1 MNPPFTYAALNAI
14 DGTIHPSFLH
24 IHNTSLARFFKRYLL
39 QDALSVFDFDL
50 PSWWDAD
57 YFRYS
62 LIGFGFVTV
71 FKTDKFGII
80 PQQCG
85 LSGFNV
91 FYRPTQCTIANPL
104 IGAKILNIGKNCE
117 LIKMQPDYSG
127 VASLVD
133 YYGDLM
139 ALTWEGIT
147 TNILNSKL
155 AYIGYADGKE
165 QAETFKKLYD
175 KIASGEPA
183 VIVKKKSSTLSDSDK
198 FQFFTQNLG
207 QNYIAGDMLDSLRSI
222 QAAFRAEIGIPD
234 LNIQKKERLITAEA
248 TKTDIYTRAKS
259 MLWLEEIQNSIER
272 VVKMFPEL
280 DGKLAVEFRFKGD
293 DENAGNLDSAGTMA
307 V

>member
-1 MNPPFTYAALNAI
+1 MQPPYTYAALNAVE
-14 DGTIHPSFLH
+14 GTIHPSFLH

-39 QDALSVFDFDL
+39 QDAISVFEFTL
-50 PSWWDAD
+50 PDWWDAD

-91 FYRPTQCTIANPL
+91 FYRPTECTIANPL
-104 IGAKILNIGKNCE
+104 IGSKILRIGQNCE

-165 QAETFKKLYD
+165 QAETFKKLFD

-183 VIVKKKSSTLSDSDK
+183 VVVKKKNSTLTDSDK

-207 QNYIAGDMLDSLRSI
+207 QNYIAPDMLDSLRSI

-234 LNIQKKERLITAEA
+234 LNVQKKERLITAEA

-259 MLWLEEIQNSIER
+259 MVWLEEMQDGMKK
-272 VVKMFPEL
+272 VVQKFPEL
-280 DGKLAVEFRFKGD
+280 NGMLSVDFRFKEVD
-293 DENAGNLDSAGTMA
+293 DDASNTDSNWTL
-307 V
+307 

>member
-1 MNPPFTYAALNAI
+1 MEPPYTYAALNAVE
-14 DGTIHPSFLH
+14 GTIHPSFLH

-39 QDALSVFDFDL
+39 QDAISVFKFKL
-50 PSWWDAD
+50 PEWWDGD

-104 IGAKILNIGKNCE
+104 IGSEILKIGRNCE

-127 VASLVD
+127 VAPLVD

-165 QAETFKKLYD
+165 EAETFKKLYD
-175 KIASGEPA
+175 TIASGEPA
-183 VIVKKKSSTLSDSDK
+183 VVVKKKSSTLSESDK

-207 QNYIAGDMLDSLRSI
+207 QNYIAQNMLESLRSI

-234 LNIQKKERLITAEA
+234 LNVQKKERLITAEA

-259 MLWLEEIQNSIER
+259 MLWLEEIQNSIEKAI
-272 VVKMFPEL
+272 KMFPEL
-280 DGKLAVEFRFKGD
+280 DGKLAVDFRFKEAHD
-293 DENAGNLDSAGTMA
+293 DASKFNSAGII
-307 V
+307 

>member
-1 MNPPFTYAALNAI
+1 MQPPYTYAALNAVE
-14 DGTIHPSFLH
+14 GTIHPSFLH

-39 QDALSVFDFDL
+39 QDAISVFKFKL
-50 PSWWDAD
+50 PDWWDAD

-91 FYRPTQCTIANPL
+91 FYRPTECTIANPL
-104 IGAKILNIGKNCE
+104 IGSKILRIGRNCE

-165 QAETFKKLYD
+165 QAETFKKLFD

-183 VIVKKKSSTLSDSDK
+183 VVVKKKNSSLTDSDK

-207 QNYIAGDMLDSLRSI
+207 QNYIAPDMLDSLRSI

-234 LNIQKKERLITAEA
+234 LNVQKKERLITAEA

-259 MLWLEEIQNSIER
+259 MVWLEEIREGMEK
-272 VVKMFPEL
+272 VVQKFPEL
-280 DGKLAVEFRFKGD
+280 DGMLSVDFRFKEV
-293 DENAGNLDSAGTMA
+293 DEDASNINSTR
-307 V
+307 VV

>member
-1 MNPPFTYAALNAI
+1 MEPPYTYAALNAVE
-14 DGTIHPSFLH
+14 GTIHPSFLH

-39 QDALSVFDFDL
+39 RDAISVFEFKL
-50 PSWWDAD
+50 PQWWDAD

-104 IGAKILNIGKNCE
+104 IGSKILKIGRNCE

-183 VIVKKKSSTLSDSDK
+183 VVVKKKSSTLSESDK

-207 QNYIAGDMLDSLRSI
+207 QNYIAQDMLESLRSI

-234 LNIQKKERLITAEA
+234 LNVQKKERLITAEA

-259 MLWLEEIQNSIER
+259 MVWLEEIQNSMEKAT
-272 VVKMFPEL
+272 KMFPEL
-280 DGKLAVEFRFKGD
+280 DGQLAVNFRFKEVRD
-293 DENAGNLDSAGTMA
+293 DASKFNSAGI

>member
-1 MNPPFTYAALNAI
+1 MQPPYTYAALNAVE
-14 DGTIHPSFLH
+14 GTIHPSFLH
-24 IHNTSLARFFKRYLL
+24 IHNTSLAKFFKRYLL
-39 QDALSVFDFDL
+39 QDAISVFKFKL
-50 PSWWDAD
+50 PEWWDAD

-91 FYRPTQCTIANPL
+91 FYRPTECTIANPL
-104 IGAKILNIGKNCE
+104 IGSKILRIGQNCE

-165 QAETFKKLYD
+165 QAETFKKLFD

-183 VIVKKKSSTLSDSDK
+183 VVVKKKNSTLTDSDK

-207 QNYIAGDMLDSLRSI
+207 QNYIAPDMLDSLRSI

-234 LNIQKKERLITAEA
+234 LNVQKKERLITAEA

-259 MLWLEEIQNSIER
+259 MVWLEEIREGMEK
-272 VVKMFPEL
+272 VVQKFPEL
-280 DGKLAVEFRFKGD
+280 DGMLSVDFRFKEVEGD
-293 DENAGNLDSAGTMA
+293 ASNINSTG
-307 V
+307 VV

>member
-1 MNPPFTYAALNAI
+1 MQPPYTYAALNAVE
-14 DGTIHPSFLH
+14 GTIHPSFLH
-24 IHNTSLARFFKRYLL
+24 IHNTSLAKFFKRYLL
-39 QDALSVFDFDL
+39 QDAISVFKFKL
-50 PSWWDAD
+50 PDWWDAD

-91 FYRPTQCTIANPL
+91 FYRPTECTIANPL
-104 IGAKILNIGKNCE
+104 IGSKILRIGCNCE

-165 QAETFKKLYD
+165 QAETFKKLFD

-183 VIVKKKSSTLSDSDK
+183 VVVKKKNSTLTESDK

-207 QNYIAGDMLDSLRSI
+207 QNYIAPDMLDSLRSI

-234 LNIQKKERLITAEA
+234 LNVQKKERLITAEA

-259 MLWLEEIQNSIER
+259 MVWLEEIQEGMEK
-272 VVKMFPEL
+272 VVQKFPEL
-280 DGKLAVEFRFKGD
+280 DGILSVDFRFKEVD
-293 DENAGNLDSAGTMA
+293 DDGSNINSTG
-307 V
+307 VV

>member
-1 MNPPFTYAALNAI
+1 MNPPFTYDAINAI
-14 DGTIHPSFLH
+14 EGTIHPSFLH

-39 QDALSVFDFDL
+39 QDAISVFEFNL

-71 FKTDKFGII
+71 FKTDKFGVI
-80 PQQCG
+80 PQQCC

-91 FYRPTQCTIANPL
+91 FYRPTMCTIANPL
-104 IGAKILNIGKNCE
+104 IGSKILNIGRNCE
-117 LIKMQPDYSG
+117 IIKMQPDYSG

-175 KIASGEPA
+175 KIASGEPS
-183 VIVKKKSSTLSDSDK
+183 VVVKKKSSALSESDK

-207 QNYIAGDMLDSLRSI
+207 QNYIAQDMLQSLRSI

-234 LNIQKKERLITAEA
+234 LNVQKKERLITAEA

-259 MLWLEEIQNSIER
+259 LLWLEEIRDSMDR
-272 VVKMFPEL
+272 VIKMFPDL
-280 DGKLAVEFRFKGD
+280 DGLLSVDFRFKEVDGD
-293 DENAGNLDSAGTMA
+293 ASDFNSAGTMA
-307 V
+307 L

>member
-1 MNPPFTYAALNAI
+1 MNPPYTYAAINAVE
-14 DGTIHPSFLH
+14 GTIHPSFLH

-39 QDALSVFDFDL
+39 QDALSVFKFDL
-50 PSWWDAD
+50 PEWWDSD

-85 LSGFNV
+85 LTGFNV
-91 FYRPTQCTIANPL
+91 FYRPTQCTISNPL
-104 IGAKILNIGKNCE
+104 IGSTILNIGRNCE
-117 LIKMQPDYSG
+117 IIKMQPDYSG

-165 QAETFKKLYD
+165 EAETFKKLYD

-183 VIVKKKSSTLSDSDK
+183 VVVKKKTSKISEDDK

-207 QNYIAGDMLDSLRSI
+207 QNYIAQDMLQSLRSI

-234 LNIQKKERLITAEA
+234 LNVQKKERLITAEA

-259 MLWLEEIQNSIER
+259 LLWLEEIQNSMEKVI
-272 VVKMFPEL
+272 KMFPEL
-280 DGKLAVEFRFKGD
+280 AGMLSVDFRFKGVA
-293 DENAGNLDSAGTMA
+293 ENESNINSIGTVA

>member
-1 MNPPFTYAALNAI
+1 MQPPYTYAALNAI
-14 DGTIHPSFLH
+14 EGTIHPSFLH
-24 IHNTSLARFFKRYLL
+24 IHNTSLAKFFKRYLL
-39 QDALSVFDFDL
+39 QDAISVFKFKL
-50 PSWWDAD
+50 PDWWDAD

-91 FYRPTQCTIANPL
+91 FYRPTECTIANPL
-104 IGAKILNIGKNCE
+104 IGSKILKIGRNCE

-165 QAETFKKLYD
+165 QAETFKKLFD

-183 VIVKKKSSTLSDSDK
+183 VVVKKKSAALNDADK

-207 QNYIAGDMLDSLRSI
+207 QNYIAPDMLDSLRSI

-234 LNIQKKERLITAEA
+234 LNVQKKERLITAEA

-259 MLWLEEIQNSIER
+259 MVWLEEIQEGMEK
-272 VVKMFPEL
+272 VVQKFPEL
-280 DGKLAVEFRFKGD
+280 DGMLSVDFRFK
-293 DENAGNLDSAGTMA
+293 EVDSDASNIDSTG
-307 V
+307 VV